1 MQEVP
6 ATPQP
11 SLSPRTLRRESLYQ
25 ALGPVRERG
34 AWAAASSNSLR
45 SVAWTLQPR
54 AWVPTAAP
62 PVEQPAGPPANPS
75 RARRRRPQSPRLR
88 ALSAA
93 ETKAAI

>member
-11 SLSPRTLRRESLYQ
+11 SLSPRTPRRESLDQ
-25 ALGPVRERG
+25 ALAPVRERG
-34 AWAAASSNSLR
+34 AWAASSNSLR